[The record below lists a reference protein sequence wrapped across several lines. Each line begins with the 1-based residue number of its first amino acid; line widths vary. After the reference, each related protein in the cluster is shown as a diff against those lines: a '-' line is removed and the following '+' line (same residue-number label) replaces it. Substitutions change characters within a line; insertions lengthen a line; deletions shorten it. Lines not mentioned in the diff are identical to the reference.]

1 MTQNR
6 VEKRVPHFWGDMG
19 VLLPLSLHGIKSRF
33 AAPALSSRI
42 LEAVNALGIGPGGL
56 GGSPTALGAYIQEEP
71 THIAGL
77 PVAVTVNCWAERKAS
92 IVFRKGEI

>member
-1 MTQNR
+1 MDR
-6 VEKRVPHFWGDMG
+6 AAF
-19 VLLPLSLHGIKSRF
+19 LSKKAFFRDD
-33 AAPALSSRI
+33 ADPALSSRI